1 NITTDVIRGSGHI
14 KLSRLIDG
22 GRMLPID
29 TAGLANI
36 GPSRIELQNIV
47 TNRPLTIAF
56 QPASLKAPVEFD
68 LYIDGEPASS
78 RTFIGRSIER
88 PVTMPFLESMENLE
102 APAIGR
108 PLREPDGPYFHV
120 WVKPT
125 PYREDAGIDLD
136 EETTRELK
144 SVGYLQ

>member
-1 NITTDVIRGSGHI
+1 MNTAHSNHYEAAFESWLGENHI
-14 KLSRLIDG
+14 PFVSINQTRRLAVADQD
-22 GRMLPID
+22 LKSFDFLLWPD
-29 TAGLANI
+29 TPHPLLAEVK
-36 GPSRIELQNIV
+36 G
-47 TNRPLTIAF
+47 
-56 QPASLKAPVEFD
+56 
-68 LYIDGEPASS
+68 
-78 RTFIGRSIER
+78 RTFIGRSMER

-125 PYREDAGIDLD
+125 LYREDSEIDLD

>member
-1 NITTDVIRGSGHI
+1 MKS
-14 KLSRLIDG
+14 
-22 GRMLPID
+22 
-29 TAGLANI
+29 
-36 GPSRIELQNIV
+36 
-47 TNRPLTIAF
+47 
-56 QPASLKAPVEFD
+56 PVQFD

-78 RTFIGRSIER
+78 RTFIGKSMER
-88 PVTMPFLESMENLE
+88 PLTMPFLESMENLE

-120 WVKPT
+120 WVRPT
-125 PYREDAGIDLD
+125 PYSEDSGIDLD